1 MRQGGSGRGGP
12 VLAIDIGGTK
22 IAAALVDPD
31 GVVTER
37 RQQATREDPEAAL
50 LAVLAGL
57 PHEGIT
63 GIGVSCGGPMIW
75 PEGFITPP
83 NTPVWRDGYAL
94 GDVLR
99 ERYAPC
105 EVRIH
110 NDVVALVVGEHWKG
124 AAQGVDEVLGMV
136 VSTGVGGG
144 IITGG
149 RVMDGRSGNAG
160 HIGHVVVEPDGP
172 PCGCGGHGCLE
183 AVARGPAV
191 VARAVARGSA
201 AKDGLE
207 LARHAVDGEPVAI
220 SELARAGRAL
230 GTGIASAAALLDLE
244 LVVLGGGFSQA
255 GPALWDPMRQAMAEH
270 ARLGFLAGLQVVPT
284 ELGQD
289 SGLVGAAAFFH
300 AADHYWVH

>member
-1 MRQGGSGRGGP
+1 MTGGGSGRVSP

-31 GVVTER
+31 GGVTER

-50 LAVLAGL
+50 LAVLEGL
-57 PHEGIT
+57 PHEGIS
-63 GIGVSCGGPMIW
+63 GVGVSCGGPMIW

-83 NTPVWRDGYAL
+83 NTPVWRDGYPL

-99 ERYAPC
+99 ERYAPHQ
-105 EVRIH
+105 VRIH

-149 RVMDGRSGNAG
+149 RVIDGRTGNAG
-160 HIGHVVVEPDGP
+160 HVGHVVVEPDGP
-172 PCGCGGHGCLE
+172 TCGCGGFGCLE

-191 VARAVARGSA
+191 VARAVARGSTA
-201 AKDGLE
+201 RDGAE
-207 LARHAVDGEPVAI
+207 LARHAAAGEPVAV

-255 GPALWDPMRQAMAEH
+255 GPALWDPMRAAMAEH
-270 ARLGFLAGLQVVPT
+270 ARLGFLAGLHVVPT
-284 ELGQD
+284 ALGQD

-300 AADHYWVH
+300 ATDRYWVH